1 MIKMKGEQ
9 LLSNELTLLF
19 FADKISKFS
28 ETKMA
33 DKLLFSLY

>member
-1 MIKMKGEQ
+1 MIKIKGEE
-9 LLSNELTLLF
+9 LLSNELTLLL
-19 FADKISKFS
+19 FADKISKVF